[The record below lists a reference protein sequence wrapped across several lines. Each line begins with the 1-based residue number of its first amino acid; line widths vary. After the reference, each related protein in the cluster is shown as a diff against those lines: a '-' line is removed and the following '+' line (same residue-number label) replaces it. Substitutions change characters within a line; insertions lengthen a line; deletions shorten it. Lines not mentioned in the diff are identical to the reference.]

1 MSRGTGRAG
10 ARHGQTLP
18 ASACPGIDGGG
29 EVRMP
34 RTTELGKIPAVDL
47 AYAVSR
53 LIQEGKTTLL
63 EVRRFAEERPA
74 RIAALE
80 RELATLKA
88 GHAAAKA
95 LNRPV
100 DHRDRKSTRL
110 NSSHLVISY
119 AVFCLKKKKKSKE

>member
-1 MSRGTGRAG
+1 MSRGGRVGLAESP
-10 ARHGQTLP
+10 RQTVP
-18 ASACPGIDGGG
+18 VSACPGIDGGG

-34 RTTELGKIPAVDL
+34 RTTELGRIPAVDL

-88 GHAAAKA
+88 GHAAANA

-100 DHRDRKSTRL
+100 DHRAAPAKRPKRKFTMTAR
-110 NSSHLVISY
+110 
-119 AVFCLKKKKKSKE
+119 ARAARKR